1 MTEKEN
7 DIKIKLSPYLGCS
20 KKLIEFFAIIGY
32 EEEAIKRSFPN
43 ILQNQ
48 EQLELSF
55 LSIVISDFSTEIA
68 DDYILKYAEVT
79 NNG

>member
-48 EQLELSF
+48 EQPCS
-55 LSIVISDFSTEIA
+55 
-68 DDYILKYAEVT
+68 
-79 NNG
+79 